1 MIEIEIPGF
10 GNLSLQHLVLD
21 YNGTLACDGKLLE
34 GVRERLSVL
43 SENIDVHVITADT
56 FGLVRTEMNGTP
68 CHIEILGRSNEA
80 AQKENFIRTLGAES
94 VVAIGNGN
102 NDQLMLK
109 KARLSIA
116 IMGHEGC
123 AVAALQAADI
133 VVTDINAGLDLLIA
147 PLRCKATLRF

>member
-34 GVRERLSVL
+34 GVKERLSML
-43 SENIDVHVITADT
+43 SNNLDIHVITADT
-56 FGLVRTEMNGTP
+56 FGLVQTEMEGVP
-68 CHIEILGRSNEA
+68 CSIQILEQSNEA
-80 AQKENFIRTLGAES
+80 AQKENFIRALGAES

-102 NDQLMLK
+102 NDRLMLK
-109 KARLSIA
+109 QARLGILV
-116 IMGHEGC
+116 IGHEGC
-123 AVAALQAADI
+123 AVAALHAADI

>member
-10 GNLSLQHLVLD
+10 RNLSLQHLVLD

-34 GVRERLSVL
+34 GVRELLSVL
-43 SENIDVHVITADT
+43 SENVDVHVITADT

-68 CHIEILGRSNEA
+68 CQIEILERSNEA
-80 AQKENFIRTLGAES
+80 TQKENFIETLGAES

-102 NDQLMLK
+102 NDRLMLK
-109 KARLSIA
+109 QARLGILV
-116 IMGHEGC
+116 IGREGC
-123 AVAALQAADI
+123 SVAALQAADI
-133 VVTDINAGLDLLIA
+133 VVTDVNAGLDLLIA